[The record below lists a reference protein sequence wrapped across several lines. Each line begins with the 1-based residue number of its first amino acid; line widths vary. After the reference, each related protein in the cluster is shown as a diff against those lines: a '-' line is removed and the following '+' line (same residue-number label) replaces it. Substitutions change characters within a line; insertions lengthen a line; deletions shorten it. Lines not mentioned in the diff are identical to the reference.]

1 MCTVLYVD
9 VELSRSCSLSAYSAA
24 STLRCCAAAASVILC
39 SLQNEVVDTKMKKM
53 LTELMH
59 DSEFPTEE
67 ILFLSEDYFL
77 RLVQHPK
84 FNLKYDVWMR

>member
-1 MCTVLYVD
+1 MWMWDYLDLAVSMLI
-9 VELSRSCSLSAYSAA
+9 APPQH
-24 STLRCCAAAASVILC
+24 CAAAASVILC

-59 DSEFPTEE
+59 DSEFPMEE

-77 RLVQHPK
+77 RFVHHPK
-84 FNLKYDVWMR
+84 FNLKYDV